1 MIRFEDVHYTVG
13 GHAVLRGLTLSV
25 EAGETVVL
33 LGRSGSGKTTAL
45 RMVNAMRLPTTGRV
59 VVNGKPTTS
68 WDPVQLRRSIGYGI
82 QEVGLFPHRTV
93 AENVGTVPKLVGWE
107 PARIWGRVDAL
118 LLEVGLEPAEY
129 RDRFPAS
136 LSGGQRQRVGVA
148 RALAAEPRILLLD
161 EPFGALDPITRR
173 EMQELFVRLRAR
185 HGVTSVFVTHD
196 VAEAMAVGSRIGLLH
211 EGRLRVLAAP
221 GEFARSEDA
230 EVRAFL
236 RSLPRA
242 VTAGEGGEEHPA

>member
-1 MIRFEDVHYTVG
+1 VIRFEDVHFSVG
-13 GHAVLRGLTLSV
+13 GHAVLRGLTVAV
-25 EAGETVVL
+25 EAGETLVL

-45 RMVNAMRLPTTGRV
+45 RMVNAMRMPTAGRV
-59 VVNGKPTTS
+59 VVDGKPTTA
-68 WDPVQLRRSIGYGI
+68 WDPVQLRRGIGYGI

-93 AENVGTVPKLVGWE
+93 AENIATVPKLLGWE
-107 PARIWGRVDAL
+107 PARVAERVDAL
-118 LLEVGLEPAEY
+118 LGEVGLEAAEY

-173 EMQELFVRLRAR
+173 EMQELFLNLRTR

-196 VAEAMAVGSRIGLLH
+196 VTEALALGTRIGLLH
-211 EGRLRVLAAP
+211 GGELRVLAVP
-221 GEFARSEDA
+221 GEFARAEDA

-242 VTAGEGGEEHPA
+242 AGLDETGEEHPA

>member
-1 MIRFEDVHYTVG
+1 MIHFEDVHFTAG
-13 GHAVLRGLTLSV
+13 GHSVLRGLTLSV
-25 EAGETVVL
+25 TGGETLVL

-45 RMVNAMRLPTTGRV
+45 RMVNAMRFPSAGAVLV
-59 VVNGKPTTS
+59 DGKPTS
-68 WDPVQLRRSIGYGI
+68 EWDPVQLRRGIGYGI

-93 AENVGTVPKLVGWE
+93 AENIGTVPRLLGWE
-107 PARIWGRVDAL
+107 PARVRERVNTL
-118 LLEVGLEPAEY
+118 LTEVGLEPTKY
-129 RDRFPAS
+129 GSRYPGT
-136 LSGGQRQRVGVA
+136 LSGGERQRVGVA

-173 EMQELFVRLRAR
+173 EMQELFLALRRR

-196 VAEAMAVGSRIGLLH
+196 VTEALALGTRIGLLH

-221 GEFARSEDA
+221 AEFVQSDDA

-236 RSLPRA
+236 GSMPPS
-242 VTAGEGGEEHPA
+242 GIHPGLGKERPA